1 MTLQHSIFLVYFFG
15 SCILFCNSLAS
26 NPCFVGASVCNKVSP
41 FLHVLVVLF
50 HCPGLE
56 VRNGCDGEAWVTINE
71 INLYLRGVLCGSRL
85 YGNML
90 INAQPAPKG

>member
-41 FLHVLVVLF
+41 FF
-50 HCPGLE
+50 TCSCGPGLE
-56 VRNGCDGEAWVTINE
+56 VRNGCDGEAWVAINE

-85 YGNML
+85 YRNML